1 MIKLLIVDDSALM
14 RRQLTGLFKA
24 EGDFDIRQA
33 HNGAEA
39 VALNR
44 EFAPDVVTLDINMP
58 EMDGI
63 TALSL
68 IMAERP
74 VPVVM
79 VSSLTEKGALATLEA
94 LNLGAVDYVAKPGG
108 TISLSLHEIEADL
121 IAKVRAAAGARLG
134 KARPRTATRSASRPR
149 DDSATAAAPPRS
161 TSAVSGLGLRLRT
174 ERQRQETALAQQ
186 ARQGSD
192 NLLLI
197 GVSTGGPRAL
207 EDLLPALPAHFPWP
221 VLVAQHMPAS
231 FTGPFAQRL
240 NAVCPLHVQEV
251 TAPTPIS
258 SGHIYIARGAADM
271 VLTRRSGVL
280 TAVPK
285 PASAAHLWH
294 PSADV
299 LGASALQHV
308 KARNLVAVLL
318 TGMGDDGAEAFAQIH
333 QGGGRTIAESQ
344 ESAVVFGMPAALIER
359 GGASVVLPLDR
370 IAQQINA
377 WAAAPRTTRT

>member
-14 RRQLTGLFKA
+14 RRQLTALFKA
-24 EGDFDIRQA
+24 EGDFEIRQA

-39 VALNR
+39 VAQNR

-108 TISLSLHEIEADL
+108 TISLSIHEIEADL
-121 IAKVRAAAGARLG
+121 VAKVRAAAGARLG
-134 KARPRTATRSASRPR
+134 QVRPRTRSARRPADDDASDTRPRSAS
-149 DDSATAAAPPRS
+149 ATR
-161 TSAVSGLGLRLRT
+161 GLGLRLRT
-174 ERQRQETALAQQ
+174 ERQRQATALAQQ

-207 EDLLPALPAHFPWP
+207 EDLLPALPADFPWP

-240 NAVCPLHVQEV
+240 NTVCPLEVQEV

-271 VLTRRSGVL
+271 VLTRRGGAL
-280 TAVPK
+280 TALPK

-294 PSADV
+294 PSVDV
-299 LGASALQHV
+299 LGHSALQHV

-344 ESAVVFGMPAALIER
+344 ESAVVFGMPAALIQR

-370 IAQQINA
+370 IAEQINA
-377 WAAAPRTTRT
+377 WADAPRTTRT